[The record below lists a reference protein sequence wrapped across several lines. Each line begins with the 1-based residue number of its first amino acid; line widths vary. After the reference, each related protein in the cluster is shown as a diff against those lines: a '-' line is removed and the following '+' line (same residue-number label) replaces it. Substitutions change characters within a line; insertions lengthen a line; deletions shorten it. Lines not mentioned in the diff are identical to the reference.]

1 MKADVLSLDGKKQK
15 DISLPTQFDEEY
27 RPDVIKRAVIA
38 IQANKRQAYGA
49 KQEAGERASARL
61 SRRRRHYRGSY
72 GKGISR
78 IQRKVMS
85 RRGAHINM
93 VGAFTPGTR
102 GGRKSHP
109 PKASKIWEQKVNVK
123 ERRLAIRSAIAATA
137 KKEIVELRATF
148 SKVPIIIVDSLES
161 LAKTKDV
168 EALLLKLGMELEVAR
183 IKKTK
188 MRAGRG
194 KARGRRYKHKSSVLF
209 VVSGKC
215 KLQNAAKN
223 LRGID
228 VSPVESLN
236 AELLA
241 PGAVAGRLTVW
252 SEKAIERMQKEKL
265 FL

>member
-15 DISLPTQFDEEY
+15 DITLPTQFDEEF

-102 GGRKSHP
+102 GGRKGHP
-109 PKASKIWEQKVNVK
+109 PKATKIWTQKVNLK

-137 KKEIVELRATF
+137 NKEIVELRATF
-148 SKVPIIIVDSLES
+148 SKVPVIVVEALES

-188 MRAGRG
+188 IRAGRG
-194 KARGRRYKHKSSVLF
+194 KTRGRKYKHKSSVLF

-215 KLQNAAKN
+215 NLQNAAKN
-223 LRGID
+223 LQGIR
-228 VSPVESLN
+228 VSPVNSLN

-241 PGAVAGRLTVW
+241 PGAVAGRLTIW
-252 SEKAIERMQKEKL
+252 SEKAIEKMQKEKL

>member
-1 MKADVLSLDGKKQK
+1 MEKSRRTFHCPLSLMKNSYD
-15 DISLPTQFDEEY
+15 
-27 RPDVIKRAVIA
+27 DVIKRAVLA
-38 IQANKRQAYGA
+38 IQANNRQAYGA
-49 KQEAGERASARL
+49 MQEAGERASARL

-85 RRGAHINM
+85 RRGAHINF

-168 EALLLKLGMELEVAR
+168 EALLLEARHGIGSCKNKEDKDKSRKRKDKRKKNTSTSQAYCSLFQASASCRMLQRTCREL
-183 IKKTK
+183 
-188 MRAGRG
+188 M
-194 KARGRRYKHKSSVLF
+194 
-209 VVSGKC
+209 
-215 KLQNAAKN
+215 
-223 LRGID
+223 LRL
-228 VSPVESLN
+228 LN
-236 AELLA
+236 H
-241 PGAVAGRLTVW
+241 
-252 SEKAIERMQKEKL
+252 
-265 FL
+265 